1 MGHRIELGE
10 IEMVMNQM
18 DGIQSASCIFDNDK
32 KKIIMYYVGDVT
44 KADAVNYCRDKLPR
58 YMVPNLVEKLDV
70 MPLTSNGKINRLALK
85 EMYANR

>member
-1 MGHRIELGE
+1 
-10 IEMVMNQM
+10 M
-18 DGIQSASCIFDNDK
+18 DGIQSAACIFDNDK

-44 KADAVNYCRDKLPR
+44 KADAVNYCREKLPR